1 MGIASNIAKNVGNPP
16 ICSNIGGRI
25 GLGVDSSEKTV
36 ALIGDSITGQNTSSN
51 DREYLSQG
59 YFGMLNAITGQRYD
73 FPTSYN
79 LGVSSDTLSGI
90 EARKTDLAAL
100 SPAPDIVVVLG
111 GSNDVPA
118 ATTEASM
125 KSDLDSIYDYITGT
139 IGARVIALTIPPRTQ
154 TGGTAL
160 TGAQQTKLDNVNDY
174 IMTKSGEITPVNIYS
189 NMHDG
194 SDNPLSTLFENE
206 SGKLLHPNP
215 AGALQM
221 AKDIKSA
228 LSGIY
233 GSKAIPDMTV
243 DNLLSNDNLSGT
255 GGTISGP
262 LTGDVADSNTLYTY
276 AQATGTASKPT
287 SNTQQIDVNYS
298 NNLTYDTIQFYE
310 ADVTSGYTA
319 GSDAVVAEAEIEIL
333 NVENVEGIWVEVTDE
348 GSSNLQ
354 YKGLGKFDDPSFPT
368 EARTYYMRTPEFT
381 VQASNTAL
389 AVKIRG
395 ELNSSGGKTARLN
408 FIIKQVRLKK
418 LD

>member
-1 MGIASNIAKNVGNPP
+1 
-16 ICSNIGGRI
+16 
-25 GLGVDSSEKTV
+25 
-36 ALIGDSITGQNTSSN
+36 
-51 DREYLSQG
+51 
-59 YFGMLNAITGQRYD
+59 
-73 FPTSYN
+73 
-79 LGVSSDTLSGI
+79 
-90 EARKTDLAAL
+90 
-100 SPAPDIVVVLG
+100 
-111 GSNDVPA
+111 
-118 ATTEASM
+118 
-125 KSDLDSIYDYITGT
+125 
-139 IGARVIALTIPPRTQ
+139 
-154 TGGTAL
+154 
-160 TGAQQTKLDNVNDY
+160 
-174 IMTKSGEITPVNIYS
+174 
-189 NMHDG
+189 MHDG